1 MLSFL
6 FISNF
11 IFINLSS
18 LFILLFNTV
27 ILNYDLFEIQ
37 FLLLVIIVNLGFS
50 IIGTITFLLFSK
62 VRGKEILS
70 PMLFIPLISP
80 LLMGGSILTNQIIQN
95 DIKNISW
102 FGLIIAYDLLF
113 FLVGFFCGVGVL
125 ITLYFFFFKKNK
137 RNLNEENDIVSLKQ
151 HMQSIQQSLQ
161 NFNLAQ
167 DRLENTLVRGGSQQQ
182 GSWGEFVLKN
192 ILDGVGLRE
201 GYEYETQK
209 AFRDEEGNLQKP
221 DVIVHMP
228 GKRDIVIDSKVS
240 LSSWHEFSNSNN
252 ENEKKTYLKKFID
265 SVKNFVRD
273 LGKDDYASLYQI
285 NSIDSVLMFI
295 PIEPALLTLYNEA
308 GDIIEKAWQKKII
321 IVGPSTLPFLLK
333 AVENMWR
340 IDKQSKTI
348 KDIAATASE
357 IYDKA
362 VNVYESF
369 STVKQS
375 LDKASLKMDEA
386 KSRLQDGPGSLTK
399 KIDKMKKLGRL
410 NTKKQLPEDS
420 ENAID

>member
-1 MLSFL
+1 M
-6 FISNF
+6 NTT
-11 IFINLSS
+11 
-18 LFILLFNTV
+18 LL
-27 ILNYDLFEIQ
+27 
-37 FLLLVIIVNLGFS
+37 
-50 IIGTITFLLFSK
+50 
-62 VRGKEILS
+62 
-70 PMLFIPLISP
+70 
-80 LLMGGSILTNQIIQN
+80 
-95 DIKNISW
+95 
-102 FGLIIAYDLLF
+102 LLF

-410 NTKKQLPEDS
+410 NTKKQLPEDF